1 MSKRHKQTTRPGPG
15 GVSASEGGSPG
26 RRPLPIEQ
34 REPGP
39 AGPALYLLR
48 GLLGKGFL
56 VVPVQEGLKLI
67 VELKPAQVR
76 LLYTLLLAWRADG
89 ELPPA
94 VRGWRQADEVGQA
107 HGDLLPML
115 LPVAGST
122 VVSYASRLQRLIEL
136 LAGEDGWDG
145 PAPVVVQRERGKGY
159 RLGIGGLTVVGLSQ
173 PDGNADAD
181 GPEA

>member
-1 MSKRHKQTTRPGPG
+1 MSKRHDPTTRPGPG
-15 GVSASEGGSPG
+15 GVSTSDGESPG

-39 AGPALYLLR
+39 PGPALYLLR

-56 VVPVQEGLKLI
+56 VIPVPEGLKLI

-89 ELPPA
+89 ELPRA
-94 VRGWRQADEVGQA
+94 MRGWRQADEVGQA

-136 LAGEDGWDG
+136 LAAEDGWEG
-145 PAPVVVQRERGKGY
+145 PAPVVVERERGKGY
-159 RLGIGGLTVVGLSQ
+159 RLGVVGLTVVGLSQ
-173 PDGNADAD
+173 PDGDPDSD